1 MKLTNAIKT
10 IAAVAAL
17 FTAVVAN
24 AEPEPKAKVYVNSY
38 MKPNYAVVS
47 VVPQQGDAITKME
60 VTDETGNIVYVT
72 KRIANVKSA
81 QYLLNIAKLNDGVY
95 TVNFT
100 FSNQT
105 EVSKLFVVEDN
116 TVVR

>member
-1 MKLTNAIKT
+1 MKLINSLKT
-10 IAAVAAL
+10 VAAVAAL

-24 AEPEPKAKVYVNSY
+24 AEPEAKAKVFVNSY

-47 VVPQQGDAITKME
+47 VVPQSGDAITKME

-81 QYLLNIAKLNDGVY
+81 QYLLDIAKLSDGVY
-95 TVNFT
+95 NVNFT
-100 FSNQT
+100 FSDMS
-105 EVSKLFVVEDN
+105 EVSKIFVVESN
-116 TVVR
+116 TVVK